1 MLKSLELSGFKSF
14 ADRTRMDFAQGI
26 SALVGPNGSGKS
38 NIVDSIKW
46 VLGEQSVKKLRGG
59 EMTDVI
65 FNGSETRPAANMAE
79 VTLTFDNA
87 GRFLELDSPTV
98 AITRRVYRSGESE
111 YLINKQGA
119 RLKDIR
125 ELLSG
130 TGLGLQAYSI
140 IEQGRVELLLQSTST
155 QRRSVLEE
163 AAGVARFN
171 AKKQEVARR
180 LEKVEQNMLRLSDI
194 VSELETQLR
203 TTKAQAGKAQ
213 LYRQYTERLRTLRTE
228 LGLVQWRSRYKKV
241 AEYRRELD
249 ILTTENQTAEKT
261 RAEAETENN
270 VQIKHLEELDG
281 QLLSLDG
288 EISQLRE
295 NIASIES
302 AAEIQY
308 RQLDPLIGEI
318 AEHGRQ
324 LLALNSSRGDIDA
337 LMLKTDQGILEAR
350 SRLRRATQRFDEG
363 ALRQEILDKK
373 LSLLTSR
380 CEELTQELQ
389 EETLSSGRVEMEL
402 KALKQKRDG
411 LLDAQEKKNAQ
422 LRELRSQLADSVNNQ
437 GTIRGDVT
445 TLIGQIRRDEE
456 SKREL
461 TTRKENLTQRR
472 HIQNQENEEKKR
484 RLSGMNERIS
494 LLEDLLRKKDGLGAG
509 VQEILARAAD
519 PNGPFHNVHGLV
531 ADLIRVNVETAHIIE
546 LALGADAEHIVV
558 SPDPELFRYIEANEQ
573 SFAGKVSFIWPEPNP
588 KNEQRLA
595 PGPYDG
601 VPGVLGRADR
611 FVETDPEFEH
621 LVWRLLGRTWIVE
634 SLSVAK
640 KLYKKSDGR
649 TNFITLAGQALNA
662 NGTFVV
668 GPAQSSSG
676 WITRRSELRQL
687 LDERTTLKNQLTSG
701 SRKLRT
707 LDKALEGVDQQL
719 GSVDNNLAE
728 LTRSLDGVRLRRVSN
743 GHQRRSIKRDLQ
755 TLNKE
760 ITEAAAEVARL
771 NPLIDQTQAR
781 LEELNTQIEDTRLR
795 STFVERKRGITE
807 TRYNAE
813 TEETT
818 ALKIEKAN
826 SETELDLLK
835 NSRQQYEQTRSER
848 QTILETHRDRCD
860 ELRARHQSCELT
872 ILNAGAS
879 LASLYSHKEDKVRRR
894 NELYKIRRELAE
906 AKKQTESRIK
916 RCDQKINNNREQ
928 SFNLCSSIKTLENE
942 NHTLSERLKEDY
954 GVDLEEANRHFEE
967 LRSYANTEAADNDT
981 YDNDTYDNQVIDDP
995 NVTGTVNED
1004 TQSENELA
1012 ENELAENEL
1021 DELDETNFD
1030 QETCQREINDLK
1042 NKLNRIGSV
1051 NLEAINALEALESR
1065 YKAFSGQY
1073 NDLSTARKSIQRL
1086 VDRVNVDSQRLFDE
1100 TFEAVKIY
1108 FNDIFQKLFGGGHAD
1123 LVFEDPDHPMESGID
1138 IIVRPPGKDLKS
1150 VMLLSG
1156 GEKTLTCVAFLL
1168 AIFRCHAG
1176 PVCIL
1181 DEVDA
1186 ALDEGNVGR
1195 FTTVIQE
1202 FKTDT
1207 QFLIITHSKKTMM
1220 CTKTMYGITMQDS
1233 GVSKLV
1239 SVEFDEVGENGEVH
1253 LRDTNDGLQVRS
1265 ERKSA

>member
-38 NIVDSIKW
+38 NIVDAIKW

-65 FNGSETRPAANMAE
+65 FNGSETRPAASMAE

-87 GRFLELDSPTV
+87 ERFLQFDSPTV

-111 YLINKQGA
+111 YLINRQGA

-140 IEQGRVELLLQSTST
+140 IEQGRVELLLQSTSA

-171 AKKQEVARR
+171 AKKQEVTRR
-180 LEKVEQNMLRLSDI
+180 LEKVEQNMVRLSDI

-203 TTKAQAGKAQ
+203 TTKSQAGKAQ

-228 LGLVQWRSRYKKV
+228 LGLIQWRGRYKK
-241 AEYRRELD
+241 AEEYRLLLD
-249 ILTTENQTAEKT
+249 KLTAESQAAENR
-261 RAEAETENN
+261 RAEAETENSGQ
-270 VQIKHLEELDG
+270 VERLDKLDG
-281 QLLSLDG
+281 RLLVLDG
-288 EISQLRE
+288 EIAQLRE

-302 AAEIQY
+302 AAELQY
-308 RQLDPLIGEI
+308 SQLDSLDEEI
-318 AEHGRQ
+318 VKHGRQ
-324 LLALNSSRGDIDA
+324 LLEINSNRGDLEN
-337 LMLKTDQGILEAR
+337 LMLKTDQSILEAR
-350 SRLRRATQRFDEG
+350 GRLRRATGRFDTG
-363 ALRQEILDKK
+363 TLRQEILGKK
-373 LSLLTSR
+373 LELLTSR
-380 CEELTQELQ
+380 GEELAQTLRES
-389 EETLSSGRVEMEL
+389 TLSSERLEIEL
-402 KALKQKRDG
+402 GTMRQRRDN
-411 LLDAQEKKNAQ
+411 LLDTQEKNNKQ
-422 LRELRSQLADSVNNQ
+422 LWDLRCQLAESVNDQ

-445 TLIGQIRRDEE
+445 TLVSQIRRNEE
-456 SKREL
+456 TKREL
-461 TTRKENLTQRR
+461 TARKENLSDRR
-472 HIQNQENEEKKR
+472 QVQSQEYEDKKL
-484 RLSGMNERIS
+484 RLLGMNERIS
-494 LLEDLLRKKDGLGAG
+494 LLEDLLRKKDGLGEG
-509 VQEILARAAD
+509 VQEILTRAAD
-519 PNGPFHNVHGLV
+519 PTGPFRHVHGLV
-531 ADLIRVNVETAHIIE
+531 ADLIRVNVEAAHIIE

-558 SPDPELFRYIEANEQ
+558 SPDPELFRYIEENEQ
-573 SFAGKVSFIWPEPNP
+573 SFAGKVSFIWPERHP
-588 KNEQRLA
+588 KDEQRLA
-595 PGPYDG
+595 PGVYDG

-668 GPAQSSSG
+668 GPAQSSGG

-687 LDERTTLKNQLTSG
+687 LDERVTLKNQIASG
-701 SRKLRT
+701 ARKLRT
-707 LDKALEGVDQQL
+707 LDKALQGVDQQL
-719 GSVDNNLAE
+719 KTIENDLAE
-728 LTRSLDGVRLRRVSN
+728 ANRSLDDIRLRRVKN
-743 GHQRRSIKRDLQ
+743 GQQRRSIKRDLKA
-755 TLNKE
+755 LNKE
-760 ITEAAAEVARL
+760 IGQAAAEAARL
-771 NPLIDQTQAR
+771 APIIDQTQAQIDELHLQAEETR
-781 LEELNTQIEDTRLR
+781 LEAERI
-795 STFVERKRGITE
+795 ERKRAVTE
-807 TRYNAE
+807 KRCGAE
-813 TEETT
+813 AEETN
-818 ALKIEKAN
+818 ALKIEKAK
-826 SETELDLLK
+826 SETELELLK
-835 NSRQQYEQTRSER
+835 NSRQQYEQTRSG
-848 QTILETHRDRCD
+848 QQKILEAHRSRCD
-860 ELRARHQSCELT
+860 ELSARRQACELT
-872 ILNAGAS
+872 ILADGGT
-879 LASLYSHKEDKVRRR
+879 LAELYSQKEENLRQRNDLYRVRC
-894 NELYKIRRELAE
+894 KLAAE
-906 AKKQTESRIK
+906 KKQTESQIR
-916 RCDQKINNNREQ
+916 RCEQKINGNREQ
-928 SFNLCSSIKTLENE
+928 LFRLSGSIEALENE
-942 NHTLSERLKEDY
+942 NHTLADRLMEDY
-954 GVDLEEANRHFEE
+954 GVDLEEANRRFEE
-967 LRSYANTEAADNDT
+967 LRARAEAESADDNPVTNGTEAAETPDGGA
-981 YDNDTYDNQVIDDP
+981 P
-995 NVTGTVNED
+995 
-1004 TQSENELA
+1004 S
-1012 ENELAENEL
+1012 ENEL
-1021 DELDETNFD
+1021 DELDEANFD
-1030 QETCQREINDLK
+1030 QEGCQREINDLK
-1042 NKLNRIGSV
+1042 QKLSRIGNV
-1051 NLEAINALEALESR
+1051 NLEAIDALESLEKR
-1065 YKAFSGQY
+1065 YKRVSSQY
-1073 NDLSTARKSIQRL
+1073 NDLSDGRKKIRRL
-1086 VDRVNVDSQRLFDE
+1086 IDRVNVDSQRLFDE
-1100 TFEAVKIY
+1100 TFDEVKIY
-1108 FNDIFQKLFGGGHAD
+1108 FNEIFQKLFGGGHAD
-1123 LVFEDPDHPMESGID
+1123 LVFADPDCPMESGID
-1138 IIVRPPGKDLKS
+1138 ILVRPPGKDLRN

-1220 CTKTMYGITMQDS
+1220 CTKTMYGITMQDP

-1253 LRDTNDGLQVRS
+1253 LRDTKDGLNIRS

>member
-38 NIVDSIKW
+38 NIVDAIKW

-65 FNGSETRPAANMAE
+65 FNGSETRPAATMAE

-87 GRFLELDSPTV
+87 EGFLQFDSPTV

-111 YLINKQGA
+111 YLINRQGA

-140 IEQGRVELLLQSTST
+140 IEQGRVELLLQSTSA

-171 AKKQEVARR
+171 AKKQEVTRR
-180 LEKVEQNMLRLSDI
+180 LEKVEQNMVRLSDI

-203 TTKAQAGKAQ
+203 TTKSQAGKAQ

-228 LGLVQWRSRYKKV
+228 LGLIQWRGRYKKAEEYRLQLGKLTAESQV
-241 AEYRRELD
+241 AE
-249 ILTTENQTAEKT
+249 NK
-261 RAEAETENN
+261 RAEAETENSGQ
-270 VQIKHLEELDG
+270 VKRLEQLDAR
-281 QLLSLDG
+281 LLALDG
-288 EISQLRE
+288 EIVQLRE

-302 AAEIQY
+302 AAELQY
-308 RQLDPLIGEI
+308 SQLDSLDEEI
-318 AEHGRQ
+318 VKHGRQ
-324 LLALNSSRGDIDA
+324 LLEINSNRGDLEN
-337 LMLKTDQGILEAR
+337 LMLKTDQSILEAR
-350 SRLRRATQRFDEG
+350 GRLRRAAQRFDTG
-363 ALRQEILDKK
+363 TLRQEILGRK
-373 LSLLTSR
+373 LELLTGR
-380 CEELTQELQ
+380 GEELAQTLRES
-389 EETLSSGRVEMEL
+389 TLSSERLEIEL
-402 KALKQKRDG
+402 GTMRQRRNN
-411 LLDAQEKKNAQ
+411 LLDTQKNKNEQ
-422 LRELRSQLADSVNNQ
+422 LGNLRCQLAESVNNQ
-437 GTIRGDVT
+437 GTIRGGIT
-445 TLIGQIRRDEE
+445 TLVSQIRRNEE
-456 SKREL
+456 TKREL
-461 TTRKENLTQRR
+461 TTRKENLSERR
-472 HIQNQENEEKKR
+472 RVQSQEHEEKKL
-484 RLSGMNERIS
+484 RLLGMNERIS
-494 LLEDLLRKKDGLGAG
+494 LLEDLLRKKDGLGEG
-509 VQEILARAAD
+509 VQEILTRAAD
-519 PNGPFHNVHGLV
+519 PTGPFRHVHGLV
-531 ADLIRVNVETAHIIE
+531 ADLIRVNVEAAHIIE

-558 SPDPELFRYIEANEQ
+558 SPDPELFRYIEENEQ
-573 SFAGKVSFIWPEPNP
+573 SFAGKVSFIWPERHP
-588 KNEQRLA
+588 KDEQRLA
-595 PGPYDG
+595 PGVYDG

-668 GPAQSSSG
+668 GPAQSSGG

-687 LDERTTLKNQLTSG
+687 LDERATLKSQITSG
-701 SRKLRT
+701 TRKLRT
-707 LDKALEGVDQQL
+707 LDKALQGVDQQL
-719 GSVDNNLAE
+719 GTIDKDLAE
-728 LTRSLDGVRLRRVSN
+728 ENRSLDDIRLRRVKN
-743 GHQRRSIKRDLQ
+743 GQQRRSIKRDLKA
-755 TLNKE
+755 LNKE
-760 ITEAAAEVARL
+760 IDQAAAEAARL
-771 NPLIDQTQAR
+771 APLIDQAQAR
-781 LEELNTQIEDTRLR
+781 LDELRVQTEETRLEAER
-795 STFVERKRGITE
+795 IERKRAITE
-807 TRYNAE
+807 QRCGAE
-813 TEETT
+813 TEETN
-818 ALKIEKAN
+818 ALKIEKAK
-826 SETELDLLK
+826 SETELELLK
-835 NSRQQYEQTRSER
+835 KSRREYEQTRSG
-848 QTILETHRDRCD
+848 QQKILETHRSRCD
-860 ELRARHQSCELT
+860 ELSARRQACELT
-872 ILNAGAS
+872 ILADGGA
-879 LASLYSHKEDKVRRR
+879 LADLYSQKEEKVRQR
-894 NELYKIRRELAE
+894 NDLYRVRCKLAA
-906 AKKQTESRIK
+906 AKKQTESQIR
-916 RCDQKINNNREQ
+916 RCEQKISGNREQ
-928 SFNLCSSIKTLENE
+928 SFKLSGSIEALENE
-942 NHTLSERLKEDY
+942 NHTLADRLMEDY
-954 GVDLEEANRHFEE
+954 GVDLEEANRRFEE
-967 LRSYANTEAADNDT
+967 LRARAEAESADHLPAE
-981 YDNDTYDNQVIDDP
+981 DNPVPDDP
-995 NVTGTVNED
+995 GAAAPPDGSVTPE
-1004 TQSENELA
+1004 EELD
-1012 ENELAENEL
+1012 EI
-1021 DELDETNFD
+1021 DELDEANFD
-1030 QETCQREINDLK
+1030 QEAYQREINDLK
-1042 NKLNRIGSV
+1042 QKLGRIGNV
-1051 NLEAINALEALESR
+1051 NLEAIDALESLERR

-1073 NDLSTARKSIQRL
+1073 NDLMRARKAIQRL
-1086 VDRVNVDSQRLFDE
+1086 IDRVNVDSQRLFDE
-1100 TFEAVKIY
+1100 TFDEVKIY
-1108 FNDIFQKLFGGGHAD
+1108 FNEIFQKLFGGGHAD

-1138 IIVRPPGKDLKS
+1138 ILVRPPGKDLRN

-1220 CTKTMYGITMQDS
+1220 CTKTMYGITMQDP

-1253 LRDTNDGLQVRS
+1253 LRDTTDGLSIRS